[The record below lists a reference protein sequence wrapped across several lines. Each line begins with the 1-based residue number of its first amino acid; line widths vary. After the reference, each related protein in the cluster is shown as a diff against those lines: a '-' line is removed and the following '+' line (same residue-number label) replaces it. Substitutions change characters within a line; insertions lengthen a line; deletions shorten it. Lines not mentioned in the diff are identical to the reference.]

1 MRPGHD
7 TNVKGCSARIPGRL
21 GAVPG
26 NINANTSAQT
36 KTSGVNEMNKD
47 IIEDD
52 GFITIYP
59 EKYRVA
65 PNVYDQANFD
75 QMADRIR
82 KLEAKLLAMGEDRE
96 KNREKADD

>member
-1 MRPGHD
+1 
-7 TNVKGCSARIPGRL
+7 
-21 GAVPG
+21 VPG

-59 EKYRVA
+59 EKYRVT
-65 PNVYDQANFD
+65 PNVYDQAKFD

-82 KLEAKLLAMGEDRE
+82 ELEAKLLAMGEDRE
-96 KNREKADD
+96 KADD

>member
-7 TNVKGCSARIPGRL
+7 TNVEGCSARIPGRL

-36 KTSGVNEMNKD
+36 KTSGVCKMNKD

-59 EKYRVA
+59 EKYRVT
-65 PNVYDQANFD
+65 PNVYDQAKFD

-82 KLEAKLLAMGEDRE
+82 ELEAKLLAIRED
-96 KNREKADD
+96 REKADD

>member
-7 TNVKGCSARIPGRL
+7 TNVEGCSARIPGRL
-21 GAVPG
+21 GTMPG

-36 KTSGVNEMNKD
+36 KTSGVCKMNKD

-59 EKYRVA
+59 EKYRVT
-65 PNVYDQANFD
+65 PNVYDQAKFD

-82 KLEAKLLAMGEDRE
+82 ELEAKLLAMGEDRE
-96 KNREKADD
+96 KADD

>member
-1 MRPGHD
+1 
-7 TNVKGCSARIPGRL
+7 
-21 GAVPG
+21 
-26 NINANTSAQT
+26 
-36 KTSGVNEMNKD
+36 MNKD

-82 KLEAKLLAMGEDRE
+82 ELEAKLLAMGEDRE
-96 KNREKADD
+96 KADD

>member
-7 TNVKGCSARIPGRL
+7 TNVKGCSARIPERL

-26 NINANTSAQT
+26 NIHANNEAKA

-59 EKYRVA
+59 EKYRVT
-65 PNVYDQANFD
+65 PNVYDQDKFD

-82 KLEAKLLAMGEDRE
+82 ELEAKLLAMGEDRE
-96 KNREKADD
+96 KADD

>member
-7 TNVKGCSARIPGRL
+7 TNVEGCSARIPGRL

-26 NINANTSAQT
+26 NIHANNEAKA

-59 EKYRVA
+59 EKYRVT
-65 PNVYDQANFD
+65 PNVYDQAKFD

-82 KLEAKLLAMGEDRE
+82 ELEAKLLAMGEDRE
-96 KNREKADD
+96 KADD

>member
-1 MRPGHD
+1 MRPEHGA
-7 TNVKGCSARIPGRL
+7 NVESCSTRIPRRL
-21 GAVPG
+21 GAMSG
-26 NINANTSAQT
+26 NINANNDAEA

-59 EKYRVA
+59 EKYRVT
-65 PNVYDQANFD
+65 PNVYDQATFD

-82 KLEAKLLAMGEDRE
+82 ELEAKLLAMGE
-96 KNREKADD
+96 K

>member
-36 KTSGVNEMNKD
+36 KTSGVCKMNKD

-59 EKYRVA
+59 EKYRVT

-82 KLEAKLLAMGEDRE
+82 ELEAKLLAMGEDRE
-96 KNREKADD
+96 KADD

>member
-7 TNVKGCSARIPGRL
+7 TNVKGCSARIPERL
-21 GAVPG
+21 GAMPG
-26 NINANTSAQT
+26 NIHANNEAKA

-59 EKYRVA
+59 EKYRVT
-65 PNVYDQANFD
+65 PNVYDQAKFD

-82 KLEAKLLAMGEDRE
+82 ELEAKLLAMGEDRE
-96 KNREKADD
+96 KADD